1 MKKVFLIAAAVVAL
15 AACSKNEVLPSSS
28 INNEISFNVAPRTKA
43 PASDPSAF
51 GVNNHF
57 ISYAYFL
64 TDDKKWPTD
73 SGSIYINGAEVKSTA
88 DAAARGRYVW
98 KAANSYYWPKSEKS
112 SLTFFAWSK
121 NTNECGLAGDAKVS
135 CHPLKGIAFTDYDV
149 TSNMNVDLLVADVA
163 ANKHGNDSLYTYS
176 GVPTLFR
183 HKLSYVIFKVRTDK
197 DYTTAGKE
205 FALKSI
211 KFVGLG
217 SKASYDQKA
226 NDGTASVYNTVGEW
240 AAPDST
246 ADQVYFNTTDPV
258 VFTNADFVLE
268 TEATAKDSVKQKYYL
283 PQALSVVDTP
293 GAGVPGSIE
302 VVYTIKTTEG
312 TAESTAVSTETVTR
326 YISAKSMFAENLKI
340 NKKYTCT
347 LTFSLDEITWD
358 PAVQDWE
365 NVPASDI
372 TIQ

>member
-1 MKKVFLIAAAVVAL
+1 MKKVFLIAAAVVAF

-43 PASDPSAF
+43 LTSDQSAF
-51 GVNNHF
+51 GVDNHF

-64 TDDKKWPTD
+64 TDDEKWPTNA
-73 SGSIYINGAEVKSTA
+73 GSIYINGAEVSSHV
-88 DAAARGRYVW
+88 DASATGGRVW

-121 NTNECGLAGDAKVS
+121 NTGECSLAGGATVS
-135 CHPLKGIAFTDYDV
+135 CDPQKGIAFTGYDV
-149 TSNMNVDLLVADVA
+149 TSNKNVDLLVADVA
-163 ANKHGNDSLYTYS
+163 ANKHGNENLYTYS

-183 HKLSYVIFKVRTDK
+183 HKLSYVIFKVKTQK
-197 DYTTAGKE
+197 AYAGKE

-226 NDGTASVYNTVGEW
+226 NDGTDPVYNTVGEW
-240 AAPDST
+240 ATPTAT
-246 ADQVYFNTTDPV
+246 ADQVYFNATTPV
-258 VFTNADFVLE
+258 VFTDADFVLE
-268 TEATAKDSVKQKYYL
+268 TAATASVDQKYYL
-283 PQALSVVDTP
+283 PQALTAVTP
-293 GAGVPGSIE
+293 GAGVAGSIE

-312 TAESTAVSTETVTR
+312 TAESTETVTR
-326 YISAKSMFAENLKI
+326 YISAKSMFADDLKI

-365 NVPASDI
+365 NVAAADI
-372 TIQ
+372 TIK

>member
-1 MKKVFLIAAAVVAL
+1 MKKVFLIAAAVVAF

-43 PASDPSAF
+43 LTSDQSAF

-64 TDDKKWPTD
+64 TDDKKWPTNA
-73 SGSIYINGAEVKSTA
+73 GSIYINGAEVSSHV
-88 DAAARGRYVW
+88 DASATGGRVW
-98 KAANSYYWPKSEKS
+98 KADNSYYWPKSEKS

-121 NTNECGLAGDAKVS
+121 NTGECSLAGGATAS
-135 CHPLKGIAFTDYDV
+135 CDPQKGIAFTGYDV
-149 TSNMNVDLLVADVA
+149 TSNKNVDLLVADVA
-163 ANKHGNDSLYTYS
+163 ANKHGNENLYTYS

-183 HKLSYVIFKVRTDK
+183 HKLSYVIFKVKTQK
-197 DYTTAGKE
+197 AYAGKE

-226 NDGTASVYNTVGEW
+226 NDGTDPVYNTVGEW
-240 AAPDST
+240 ATPTAT
-246 ADQVYFNTTDPV
+246 ADQVYFNATTPV
-258 VFTNADFVLE
+258 VFTDADFVLE
-268 TEATAKDSVKQKYYL
+268 TAATASVDQKYYL
-283 PQALSVVDTP
+283 PQALTAVTP
-293 GAGVPGSIE
+293 GAGVAGSIE

-312 TAESTAVSTETVTR
+312 TAVSTETVTR
-326 YISAKSMFAENLKI
+326 YISAKSMFADDLKI

-358 PAVQDWE
+358 PAVQDWDP
-365 NVPASDI
+365 VTAADI
-372 TIQ
+372 TIK

>member
-1 MKKVFLIAAAVVAL
+1 MKKVFLIAAAVVAF

-28 INNEISFNVAPRTKA
+28 INNEISFNVAPRTKVLT
-43 PASDPSAF
+43 PDQSAF
-51 GVNNHF
+51 GVDNHF

-64 TDDKKWPTD
+64 TDDKKWPTNA
-73 SGSIYINGAEVKSTA
+73 GSIYINGAEVSSHV
-88 DAAARGRYVW
+88 DASATGGRVW

-121 NTNECGLAGDAKVS
+121 NTNECSLAGGATVS
-135 CHPLKGIAFTDYDV
+135 CDPQKGIAFTGYDV
-149 TSNMNVDLLVADVA
+149 TSNKNVDLLVADVA
-163 ANKHGNDSLYTYS
+163 ANKTRNENLYTYS

-183 HKLSYVIFKVRTDK
+183 HKLSYVIFKVKTQK
-197 DYTTAGKE
+197 AYAGKE

-226 NDGTASVYNTVGEW
+226 NDGTDPVYNTVGEW
-240 AAPDST
+240 ATPTAT
-246 ADQVYFNTTDPV
+246 ADQVYFNATTPV
-258 VFTNADFVLE
+258 VFTDADFVLE
-268 TEATAKDSVKQKYYL
+268 TAATASVDQKYYL
-283 PQALSVVDTP
+283 PQALTAVTP
-293 GAGVPGSIE
+293 GAGVAGSIE

-312 TAESTAVSTETVTR
+312 AAESTETVTR
-326 YISAKSMFAENLKI
+326 YISAKSMFADDLKI

-365 NVPASDI
+365 DVTAADI
-372 TIQ
+372 TIK